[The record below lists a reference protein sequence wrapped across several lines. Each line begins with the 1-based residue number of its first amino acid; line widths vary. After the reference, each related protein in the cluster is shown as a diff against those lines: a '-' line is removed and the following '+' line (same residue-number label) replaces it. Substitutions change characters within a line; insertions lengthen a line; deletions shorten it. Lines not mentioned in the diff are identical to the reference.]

1 MGKVKAVAVE
11 GGSFG
16 VIEDRLVGEFE
27 LKDHLED
34 EGSFSGTYG
43 K

>member
-1 MGKVKAVAVE
+1 MGKVKGVAVE

-16 VIEDRLVGEFE
+16 VIEDGLIGEFE
-27 LKDHLED
+27 LKDHIED
-34 EGSFSGTYG
+34 ESSFSGTYG